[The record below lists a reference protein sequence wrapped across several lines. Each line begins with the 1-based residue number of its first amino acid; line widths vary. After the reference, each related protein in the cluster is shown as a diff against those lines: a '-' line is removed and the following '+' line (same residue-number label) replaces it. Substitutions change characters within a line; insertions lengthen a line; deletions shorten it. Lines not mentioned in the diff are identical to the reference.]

1 MIRVYDTRSSNCP
14 MPWAVYVDTCW
25 LAEMYASNPTQRGI
39 DARDYVRRIAAQDGV
54 IVVSHKA
61 LEELEH
67 VIRKGLNRSTS
78 LPPNVGRPALAKQ
91 EYDRIVGL
99 LRGNPSVEIL
109 GPSTSN
115 DYYELRD
122 KVKTAFPQ
130 LASYDLSH
138 LVIAADNGINCIAT
152 LDTDFLCAKYI
163 NVLTCDQAVLKGAGN
178 SLSTTDP
185 LISFNDFSSHIGN
198 G

>member
-1 MIRVYDTRSSNCP
+1 MIRVYDTCSFNCP
-14 MPWAVYVDTCW
+14 IPWAIYVDTCW

-54 IVVSHKA
+54 IVVSHKT
-61 LEELEH
+61 LEEFEH
-67 VIRKGLNRSTS
+67 VIRKGLNRNAS
-78 LPPNVGRPALAKQ
+78 LPPNVNIPALAKQ

-99 LRGNPSVEIL
+99 LRDNPSVEIL
-109 GPSTSN
+109 GPNTNN

-130 LASYDLSH
+130 LASYDVSH
-138 LVIAADNGINCIAT
+138 LVIAADNGVNCIAS
-152 LDTDFLCAKYI
+152 LDSDFLCAEYI
-163 NVLTCDQAVLKGAGN
+163 NVLTCDQAVLQRAGN

-185 LISFNDFSSHIGN
+185 LISFSDFSNHIGN